1 MTEAAQTLTVRVPFV
16 IRKRGGRKL
25 AIAADGTTLA
35 PPRPRIDNTLVK
47 ALARAHRWNRLL
59 ESGRYGTAAE
69 LAAAEKINPS
79 YVSRVLRLTLLAPDI
94 VEAIVEGRQADGV
107 ETDVLLQPFSAKWA
121 EQRRLLPFSA
131 PRVDV
136 SSLST
141 SGHFVVSS
149 PSPSRSYRLRP

>member
-1 MTEAAQTLTVRVPFV
+1 MSTPAQTLTVRVPFA

-59 ESGRYGTAAE
+59 ESGRYGSAAE

-94 VEAIVEGRQADGV
+94 VEAIVEGRQADGM
-107 ETDVLLQPFSAKWA
+107 EAALLLRPFSTAWD
-121 EQRRLLPFSA
+121 EQRRTLPQ
-131 PRVDV
+131 
-136 SSLST
+136 
-141 SGHFVVSS
+141 
-149 PSPSRSYRLRP
+149 

>member
-1 MTEAAQTLTVRVPFV
+1 MNAPALTLTVRVPFT

-35 PPRPRIDNTLVK
+35 PPRPRIDSTLVK

-59 ESGRYGTAAE
+59 EIGRYGSAAE

-94 VEAIVEGRQADGV
+94 VEAIVEGRQADSIEV
-107 ETDVLLQPFSAKWA
+107 DLLLQPFSTAWH
-121 EQRRLLPFSA
+121 EQRRPLP
-131 PRVDV
+131 
-136 SSLST
+136 
-141 SGHFVVSS
+141 
-149 PSPSRSYRLRP
+149 